1 MEGQKWT
8 QNRSPEPGVSDS
20 WAAAQCVG
28 GPCPT
33 TLTGRL
39 ATAPR
44 PQAEAQSVL
53 QVEMVKSRGLL
64 PGQDQ
69 GVQPQW
75 KPEGTLV
82 GMRFRKPN
90 QIHMGISEVRWNDT
104 DWPRTLSTG
113 RPVCLLLCLPS
124 AQEGKVRMGAPAMCP
139 APAIESSLGVGW
151 IFTEMCPLELA
162 CFWPLFAM
170 VLKCGPFSHCD
181 QQLLLK
187 VEELVDFKTVAGTR
201 HHFL

>member
-28 GPCPT
+28 GQCPT
-33 TLTGRL
+33 TLKGRL

-44 PQAEAQSVL
+44 DQAEAQSVL

-64 PGQDQ
+64 PGHAQ

-90 QIHMGISEVRWNDT
+90 QIHMGISELSGTTLTGPGLRVQADLCVCYSGPL
-104 DWPRTLSTG
+104 WPRN
-113 RPVCLLLCLPS
+113 
-124 AQEGKVRMGAPAMCP
+124 EK
-139 APAIESSLGVGW
+139 
-151 IFTEMCPLELA
+151 
-162 CFWPLFAM
+162 
-170 VLKCGPFSHCD
+170 
-181 QQLLLK
+181 
-187 VEELVDFKTVAGTR
+187 
-201 HHFL
+201 